1 MSKITFEDK
10 IPDIEF
16 IEACNKAVSIEEL
29 SRYFQVSTSTITRR
43 IDKLG
48 CRKPNGRK
56 VGNSYNFSDDE
67 FMAICENAISMRQA
81 ASIMD
86 IPFTTF
92 KRRAERLDC
101 YITNQPGVGID
112 KEYKSKYFVEEE
124 YFDIWSP
131 QMAYWYGFIV
141 ADGGIIPNC
150 KHRFKLRLSGKCEYM
165 LRRFKQDVS
174 FTGPILRGTTK
185 AITNSDKKYKYSEI
199 IINNKCFVKSLKEKG
214 IVERKTYIDLE
225 YINFVPTEYRP
236 YFLIGLFD
244 GDGHIRKSDGD
255 ISIAGN
261 KINLISILEYFGL
274 KEETLYVRDK
284 GKFVDVSLGKRKN
297 NFIFYKIYL
306 KYCKNIYTLDYKR
319 EGIEYFYKVYLQRHP
334 EWL

>member
-1 MSKITFEDK
+1 MSKITFEDR
-10 IPDIEF
+10 IPNTEF
-16 IEACNKAVSIEEL
+16 VDACNNAKSIEEL

-43 IDKLG
+43 IEKLG

-67 FMAICENAISMRQA
+67 FMAVCENSISMRQA
-81 ASIMD
+81 ASVMN
-86 IPFTTF
+86 IPFMTF

-112 KEYKSKYFVEEE
+112 KEYKSKYSVNDR
-124 YFDIWSP
+124 YFDVWTP

-150 KHRFKLRLSGKCEYM
+150 KHRLKIRLSRKSEYM

-185 AITNSDKKYKYSEI
+185 AITDSDKKYEYSEI
-199 IINNKCFVKSLKEKG
+199 IVNNKSFVKSLKEKG

-225 YINFVPTEYRP
+225 YISFVPKEYRP
-236 YFLIGLFD
+236 YYLIGLFD

-261 KINLISILEYFGL
+261 QINLLS
-274 KEETLYVRDK
+274 
-284 GKFVDVSLGKRKN
+284 
-297 NFIFYKIYL
+297 
-306 KYCKNIYTLDYKR
+306 TLDFF
-319 EGIEYFYKVYLQRHP
+319 GF
-334 EWL
+334 